1 MRPLRDPEGA
11 ELSHLAAACQ
21 LSGKAI
27 LEIGSGAGR
36 LTWQYAALP
45 RRVAGIDPA
54 ASELRQAQRS
64 AQQAPAPHVSFIQA
78 MGEGLP
84 FRSQAFDVALF
95 ASSL

>member
-11 ELSHLAAACQ
+11 ELSHLVAACQ
-21 LSGKAI
+21 PSGKAI
-27 LEIGSGAGR
+27 LEIGCGAGK

-54 ASELRQAQRS
+54 ASELRLAQG
-64 AQQAPAPHVSFIQA
+64 AAPVPAPHAAFIQA
-78 MGEGLP
+78 MGEALP